1 MVFNMGYGTNSTT
14 VPALVGRGDLI
25 VSDELNH
32 SSIVAGC
39 RASGALIRSF
49 KHNDAK
55 ALEEVLR
62 EAIAYGR
69 PRTRRPWRKIL
80 VMVEG
85 IYSMEGEIC
94 DLKNI
99 SKVAKK
105 YKAYLYVAA
114 SFTPSTRRTPV
125 DVHAGIWT
133 RPTPS
138 ALSGTRERAAA
149 STAASTRPTST
160 SSWVRLRRV
169 SAGWVGMWPRP
180 KR

>member
-1 MVFNMGYGTNSTT
+1 M
-14 VPALVGRGDLI
+14 
-25 VSDELNH
+25 
-32 SSIVAGC
+32 
-39 RASGALIRSF
+39 
-49 KHNDAK
+49 
-55 ALEEVLR
+55 LR

-114 SFTPSTRRTPV
+114 SFTPSTRRLLDGVMSTQVSGRGPL
-125 DVHAGIWT
+125 HRGI
-133 RPTPS
+133 
-138 ALSGTRERAAA
+138 G
-149 STAASTRPTST
+149 
-160 SSWVRLRRV
+160 
-169 SAGWVGMWPRP
+169 
-180 KR
+180 